1 MSEEERVRVLR
12 MVAAGSISP
21 EEASDVLESLEPG
34 QAMPPAAAIA
44 TAPPPIAVR
53 NSRLTLQIDLS
64 DGERSVTVRIP
75 AGLAPA
81 QRQFLL
87 RPALPHLAQWDLDLD
102 ELLSIADQFP
112 KDTTLLSLS
121 ENERSIQVKVR
132 E

>member
-1 MSEEERVRVLR
+1 MSEDERVRVLK
-12 MVAAGSISP
+12 MVAAGTISP
-21 EEASDVLESLEPG
+21 EEANDVLESLEPG

-44 TAPPPIAVR
+44 SASPPAAVR
-53 NSRLTLQIDLS
+53 ASRSTLEINLS
-64 DGERSVTVRIP
+64 DGEKSVSVRIP

-87 RPALPHLAQWDLDLD
+87 RPALPHLAQWDIDLD
-102 ELLSIADQFP
+102 ELLSVAEQFP

-121 ENERSIQVKVR
+121 EDERSIQVRVR